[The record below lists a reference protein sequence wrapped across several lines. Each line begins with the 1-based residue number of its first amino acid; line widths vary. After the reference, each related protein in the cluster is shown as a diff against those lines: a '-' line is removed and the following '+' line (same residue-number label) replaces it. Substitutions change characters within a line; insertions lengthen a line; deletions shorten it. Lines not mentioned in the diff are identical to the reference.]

1 MSTRPACCV
10 LNFKQ
15 ISMLCTEFQTDQRAV
30 YRISNRPACCV
41 LDFKQTRSHAK
52 SRCCRRVQQPASY
65 CCNSSCCVAVPP
77 SLPLSRLP
85 QFECHA
91 VLLQEEAK
99 SLKYPLA
106 RDYLNY
112 VKWRITVHFKKLDNP
127 KVSVLLKLVILLF
140 LATWSLTWSR
150 PASSDTT
157 KFE

>member
-1 MSTRPACCV
+1 MFSSQPHVVATAHAV
-10 LNFKQ
+10 LQ
-15 ISMLCTEFQTDQRAV
+15 CHLH
-30 YRISNRPACCV
+30 Y
-41 LDFKQTRSHAK
+41 
-52 SRCCRRVQQPASY
+52 
-65 CCNSSCCVAVPP
+65 
-77 SLPLSRLP
+77 LSAGFP